1 MKKLLDIKKLLEINK
16 FYIKTNKISDTYFTF
31 GNYTD
36 NNKVLKFSK
45 ELLEFMTMRF
55 ICYPYFKLIADI
67 ILQIIIDIDFD
78 NSIITPELYQ
88 EVSTKLVKNS
98 VRIFDNQDDES
109 QFSFE
114 STKITLDDVVKLL
127 KIEDLKI
134 DDMSED
140 DIKIID
146 NLLNTIKEINSYF
159 DTFIN
164 KTILNWL
171 VVIENVFKFDINQGR
186 IVECIY
192 NLQT

>member
-1 MKKLLDIKKLLEINK
+1 
-16 FYIKTNKISDTYFTF
+16 
-31 GNYTD
+31 
-36 NNKVLKFSK
+36 
-45 ELLEFMTMRF
+45 MTMRF

-146 NLLNTIKEINSYF
+146 NFLLKTIKEINSYF